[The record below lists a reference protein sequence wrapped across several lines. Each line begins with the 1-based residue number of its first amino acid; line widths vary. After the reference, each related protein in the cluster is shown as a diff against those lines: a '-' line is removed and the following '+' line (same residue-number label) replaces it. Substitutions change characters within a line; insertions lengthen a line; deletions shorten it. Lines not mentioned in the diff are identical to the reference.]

1 MIERLFGPSWR
12 TSLAG
17 YVIMICG
24 STGIADEISPFCRN
38 VSATA
43 CMRCL
48 LSVTFGLTSAKDANV
63 THTPALA
70 ATEPKPSN
78 RRCAMPW
85 TDGFGT
91 FQPPV

>member
-24 STGIADEISPFCRN
+24 STGIADEISPFLPER
-38 VSATA
+38 VRYGMHAL
-43 CMRCL
+43 CL

-63 THTPALA
+63 THTPALT
-70 ATEPKPSN
+70 ATEPKVIKP
-78 RRCAMPW
+78 
-85 TDGFGT
+85 
-91 FQPPV
+91 